1 MIVEHVY
8 VYMKIIY
15 LSKQKP
21 HEVRHI
27 YIYVIYK
34 DNDAC
39 NREAC
44 TCRYEGNVI
53 CNMM

>member
-8 VYMKIIY
+8 VSMKIIS
-15 LSKQKP
+15 LSKKKP
-21 HEVRHI
+21 HEVRRI

-39 NREAC
+39 NSEAC

-53 CNMM
+53 WNMM